1 MCENMMSLESRDL
14 PIQVNMVKLVGV
26 ASRITAG
33 DEQQGKHKAK
43 VKLSVSHNPVSHHNS
58 HDVCVCLY
66 SCLLMH

>member
-26 ASRITAG
+26 ASRITAA

-43 VKLSVSHNPVSHHNS
+43 VKLSVSYNPLLHHS
-58 HDVCVCLY
+58 SYDVCMYVY